1 MSSGPGNVPPSDNRL
16 PQEVRQ
22 EILQKIS
29 ENLDGVV
36 GPELQPEIVDRVLN
50 AIGQGITV
58 TQTEV
63 LSRQHGGPIPAPETV
78 AGYEGILAGSA
89 NRLIEMAER
98 DQRAYISS
106 ATRAQYLD
114 FSFNIIAL
122 IGGVTGLLA
131 ILYGVIRLAE
141 QQHDAAAMALA
152 GLGVSGIVGALVNAR
167 MKKID

>member
-1 MSSGPGNVPPSDNRL
+1 M
-16 PQEVRQ
+16 
-22 EILQKIS
+22 
-29 ENLDGVV
+29 
-36 GPELQPEIVDRVLN
+36 
-50 AIGQGITV
+50 
-58 TQTEV
+58 